1 MKFVDM
7 VRFSIGNLS
16 QRGLRSWLTILGIV
30 IGVAAVVS
38 ILSIGVGMQQTISA
52 QLGGLGSDVGYIL
65 PGFERATRTNQP
77 RIMTLRIGSV
87 SITLTDKDFQVVK
100 STPGVK
106 TINGVVA
113 GRVHI
118 QYYGEN
124 ISVQTYG
131 VDPLASQEISSVDVE
146 QGRFLVPGDGNVVV
160 VGYRVA
166 NEMFKKPLT
175 VNSQINIEGKTF
187 RIVGILERFGGMVGG
202 IIYDNAIFMT
212 TSTARTVLTNIGSNE
227 FSVIQFKVEDLQRL
241 DDTVNEVER
250 RLMLSRHVTEDTKDF
265 TIITAKS
272 VQETISNV
280 LNTLNMFLGGIAA
293 ISLLVGAIGIANT
306 MYMSVL
312 ERTRQIGTL
321 KALGA
326 TNLEIMKMFLIE
338 SSLIGLVGGLI
349 GVFLGFIA
357 SGIISELGIR
367 VIGIGVPGARGAS
380 ITVITPELVL
390 FALAFSV
397 FIGAVSGLM
406 PARKAAQLQPVE
418 ALRYE

>member
-1 MKFVDM
+1 MKFVDTIK
-7 VRFSIGNLS
+7 FSIGNLS

-38 ILSIGVGMQQTISA
+38 ILSIGAGMQQTVSA
-52 QLGGLGSDVGYIL
+52 QLGGLGSDVAYIL
-65 PGFERATRTNQP
+65 PGFERATRTGQGMV
-77 RIMTLRIGSV
+77 MTPRIGSV
-87 SITLTDKDFQVVK
+87 SITLTDKDLQSVK
-100 STPGVK
+100 STLGVK
-106 TINGVVA
+106 TVNGVVA
-113 GRVHI
+113 GRVNI

-124 ISVQTYG
+124 ISVQVYG
-131 VDPLASQEISSVDVE
+131 IDPLASQEISVVDVE
-146 QGRFLVPGDGNVVV
+146 HGRFLVPGDGNVVV

-166 NEMFKKPLT
+166 NEMFKKSLT
-175 VNSQINIEGKTF
+175 INSQIYINGKTF
-187 RIVGILERFGGMVGG
+187 RVVGILERFGGMVGG
-202 IIYDNAIFMT
+202 MIYDNAVFMT
-212 TSTARTVLTNIGSNE
+212 TSVARTVLTNIGSNE
-227 FSVIQFKVEDLQRL
+227 FSVIQFKVEDLQKL
-241 DDTVNEVER
+241 DDIVSEVEN

-272 VQETISNV
+272 MQETISNV

-306 MYMSVL
+306 MYMSVM

-326 TNLEIMKMFLIE
+326 TNFEIMKMFLLE
-338 SSLIGLVGGLI
+338 SSFIGLVGGLI
-349 GVFLGFIA
+349 GIFLGFIA
-357 SGIISELGIR
+357 SGLISELGIR
-367 VIGIGVPGARGAS
+367 LIGMGVRGAS

-397 FIGAVSGLM
+397 FIGAVSGLL

-418 ALRYE
+418 ALKYE

>member
-1 MKFVDM
+1 MKFVDTL
-7 VRFSIGNLS
+7 RFSVSNFS

-38 ILSIGVGMQQTISA
+38 ILSIGTGMQQTIST
-52 QLGGLGSDVGYIL
+52 QLGGLGSDVGYVL
-65 PGFERATRTNQP
+65 PGFERATRTGQGMM
-77 RIMTLRIGSV
+77 MTPRIGSE
-87 SITLTDKDFQVVK
+87 SITLIDKDLRAVK

-106 TINGVVA
+106 TVNGVVA
-113 GRVHI
+113 GRVEV

-124 ISVQTYG
+124 ISVQAYG
-131 VDPLASQEISSVDVE
+131 VDPIASQEISTVDVE
-146 QGRFLVPGDGNVVV
+146 YGRFLVPGDGNVVV

-175 VNSQINIEGKTF
+175 INSQISIEGKTF
-187 RIVGILERFGGMVGG
+187 RVVGILERFGGMVGG
-202 IIYDNAIFMT
+202 IVYDNAIFMT
-212 TSTARTVLTNIGSNE
+212 TSAARTVLTNIGSNE
-227 FSVIQFKVEDLQRL
+227 FSVVQFKVEDLQRL
-241 DDTVNEVER
+241 DDIVNEVER

-272 VQETISNV
+272 MQETISSV
-280 LNTLNMFLGGIAA
+280 MTTLNMFLGGIAA

-306 MYMSVL
+306 MYMSVM
-312 ERTRQIGTL
+312 ERTRQVGTL

-326 TNLEIMKMFLIE
+326 TSFEIMKMFLLE

-357 SGIISELGIR
+357 SGVISELGIR
-367 VIGIGVPGARGAS
+367 LTGINVRGTS

-390 FALAFSV
+390 FTLAFSV

>member
-1 MKFVDM
+1 MKLVDTL
-7 VRFSIGNLS
+7 RFSVSNLS

-38 ILSIGVGMQQTISA
+38 ILSIGTGMQQTIST
-52 QLGGLGSDVGYIL
+52 QLGGLGSDVGYVM
-65 PGFERATRTNQP
+65 PGFQRATRAGQGMM
-77 RIMTLRIGSV
+77 MTPRIGSV
-87 SITLTDKDFQVVK
+87 SITLTDKDLQAVK

-106 TINGVVA
+106 TVNGVVA
-113 GRVHI
+113 GRVNI

-124 ISVQTYG
+124 ISVQAYG
-131 VDPLASQEISSVDVE
+131 VDPIASQEISNVDVE
-146 QGRFLVPGDGNVVV
+146 YGRFLVPGDGNVVV

-166 NEMFKKPLT
+166 NEMFKKPMT
-175 VNSQINIEGKTF
+175 INSQISIEGKTF
-187 RIVGILERFGGMVGG
+187 RVVGILERFGGMVGG
-202 IIYDNAIFMT
+202 IVYDNAIFMT
-212 TSTARTVLTNIGSNE
+212 TSAARTVLSNIGSNE
-227 FSVIQFKVEDLQRL
+227 FSVVQFKVEDLEKL
-241 DDTVNEVER
+241 DDVTSEVER
-250 RLMLSRHVTEDTKDF
+250 RLMLSRHVTEDTEDF

-272 VQETISNV
+272 MQETISSV
-280 LNTLNMFLGGIAA
+280 MTTLNMFLGGIAA

-306 MYMSVL
+306 MYMSVM

-326 TNLEIMKMFLIE
+326 TNFEIMKMFLLE

-357 SGIISELGIR
+357 SGAISELGIR
-367 VIGIGVPGARGAS
+367 MIGVGMRNTS

-390 FALAFSV
+390 FAIAFSV
-397 FIGAVSGLM
+397 LIGAVSGLL
-406 PARKAAQLQPVE
+406 PARRAAKLEPVE

>member
-1 MKFVDM
+1 MKFIDTL
-7 VRFSIGNLS
+7 RFSVSNLS

-38 ILSIGVGMQQTISA
+38 ILSIGTGMQQTISA
-52 QLGGLGSDVGYIL
+52 QLGGLGSDVGYIM
-65 PGFERATRTNQP
+65 PGFQRATRAGQGMMITP
-77 RIMTLRIGSV
+77 RIGSV
-87 SITLTDKDFQVVK
+87 TITLTDKDLQVVR

-106 TINGVVA
+106 IINGIVA
-113 GRVHI
+113 GRVNI

-124 ISVQTYG
+124 VSVQAYG
-131 VDPLASQEISSVDVE
+131 VDPIASQEISSVNVE
-146 QGRFLVPGDGNVVV
+146 YGRFLVPGDGNVVV

-166 NEMFKKPLT
+166 NEMFKKPIT
-175 VNSQINIEGKTF
+175 INSQINIEGKTF
-187 RIVGILERFGGMVGG
+187 RVVGILEKFGGMVGG
-202 IIYDNAIFMT
+202 IIYDNAVFMT
-212 TSTARTVLTNIGSNE
+212 TSAARTVLSNIGSNE
-227 FSVIQFKVEDLQRL
+227 FSVIQFKVEDLQKL
-241 DDTVNEVER
+241 DDVTSEVER

-272 VQETISNV
+272 MQETISNV
-280 LNTLNMFLGGIAA
+280 MNTLNMFLGGIAA

-306 MYMSVL
+306 MYLSVM

-326 TNLEIMKMFLIE
+326 TNFEVMKMFLLE
-338 SSLIGLVGGLI
+338 SSLIGLIGGLI

-357 SGIISELGIR
+357 SGLISELGIR
-367 VIGIGVPGARGAS
+367 ILGTGIRS
-380 ITVITPELVL
+380 TSLTVITPELVL

-397 FIGAVSGLM
+397 LIGAVSGLL
-406 PARKAAQLQPVE
+406 PARKAAQLEPVE

>member
-1 MKFVDM
+1 MKFVDTIK
-7 VRFSIGNLS
+7 FSIGNLS

-38 ILSIGVGMQQTISA
+38 ILSIGAGMQQTVSA
-52 QLGGLGSDVGYIL
+52 QLGGLGSDVAYIL
-65 PGFERATRTNQP
+65 PGFQRATRAGQGMMITP
-77 RIMTLRIGSV
+77 RIGSV
-87 SITLTDKDFQVVK
+87 TITLTDKDLQVVR

-106 TINGVVA
+106 IINGVVA
-113 GRVHI
+113 GRVNI

-124 ISVQTYG
+124 ISVQAYG
-131 VDPLASQEISSVDVE
+131 VDPIASREISNIEVE
-146 QGRFLVPGDGNVVV
+146 YGRFLIPGDGNVVV

-166 NEMFKKPLT
+166 NEMFKKPIT
-175 VNSQINIEGKTF
+175 INSQITIEGKTF
-187 RIVGILERFGGMVGG
+187 RVVGILERFGGMVGG
-202 IIYDNAIFMT
+202 IIYDNAVFMT
-212 TSTARTVLTNIGSNE
+212 TSVARTVLTNIGSNE
-227 FSVIQFKVEDLQRL
+227 FSVIQFKVEDLQKL
-241 DDTVNEVER
+241 DDIVSEVEN

-272 VQETISNV
+272 MQETISSV

-306 MYMSVL
+306 MYMSVM

-326 TNLEIMKMFLIE
+326 TNLEIMKMFLLE
-338 SSLIGLVGGLI
+338 SSFIGLIGGLI
-349 GVFLGFIA
+349 GIFLGFIA
-357 SGIISELGIR
+357 SGLISELGIR
-367 VIGIGVPGARGAS
+367 LIGMGVRGAS

-397 FIGAVSGLM
+397 FIGAVSGLL